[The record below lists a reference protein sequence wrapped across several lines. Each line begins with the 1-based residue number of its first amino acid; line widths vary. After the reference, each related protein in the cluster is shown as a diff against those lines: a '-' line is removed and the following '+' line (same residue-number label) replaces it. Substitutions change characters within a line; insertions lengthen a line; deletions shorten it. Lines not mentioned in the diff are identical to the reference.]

1 MTKQQRRARIR
12 EVQKELLAKMQ
23 KKFPRIELVEVEER
37 PDGGFSL
44 HLYAPY
50 ADKFAILRT
59 VSSRVVE
66 LLDEGL
72 FVLVIPHSEKPVR
85 QAA

>member
-1 MTKQQRRARIR
+1 MTKQQQRIRIR
-12 EVQKELLAKMQ
+12 EVQSDLLAKLQ

-37 PDGGFSL
+37 ADGGYSL

-59 VSSRVVE
+59 VSSRLVD

-72 FVLVIPHSEKPVR
+72 FVVVLPHSNRPLNK
-85 QAA
+85 AA